1 MDLSFI
7 TLPASVV
14 ILIVTFSWI
23 FFLLCSL
30 RYKPFSERRKVNRNE
45 NLMFSV
51 IIPAH
56 NEEKVILDI
65 VNDFLN
71 QTYSNLEAIV
81 TCHNC
86 NDNTFDLVN
95 QIRDKRL
102 ITLRLNTQRSGK
114 ALALNEALKHAKGDV
129 IVQMDADNRV
139 DENFLSKA
147 VNYFSDPS
155 LDALQVKVS
164 TKNANFNLLTKCQQ
178 LEYDMFGIA
187 YWEGRNAVG
196 QSCTMGGTGVM
207 FRRSV
212 LESVGGWDNE
222 LIEDYDLYCKMVE
235 KGIKIM
241 YASDIEC
248 FDEKPPYWSDV
259 IRQRARWIRGHFEIA
274 RKRILT
280 QFSIFDFIY
289 MISPLFYI
297 AWYSCSSLV
306 ILYLLSGYLGINV
319 SYWYVPSQVWVASL
333 ILMYSMFAH
342 RLIKRKMPRDV
353 LYLPIYFLFSFHW
366 LIAFLMSLKVKS
378 WGETKTEH
386 GYVTG

>member
-259 IRQRARWIRGHFEIA
+259 IR
-274 RKRILT
+274 
-280 QFSIFDFIY
+280 
-289 MISPLFYI
+289 
-297 AWYSCSSLV
+297 
-306 ILYLLSGYLGINV
+306 
-319 SYWYVPSQVWVASL
+319 
-333 ILMYSMFAH
+333 
-342 RLIKRKMPRDV
+342 
-353 LYLPIYFLFSFHW
+353 
-366 LIAFLMSLKVKS
+366 
-378 WGETKTEH
+378 
-386 GYVTG
+386 